1 MQSQVL
7 LHGTAASSR
16 PVAAVALC
24 AAVLC
29 APNASAQVTVGSVR
43 IDARGAARSASAART
58 VLAAIG
64 VADRIVRRRRES
76 TSARTTSA
84 ALVLPTAQR
93 YLGVP
98 YKWGGTSPKTG
109 FDCSGFVQYV
119 FAKHGTTLPRTSRE
133 MASSGKR
140 LPPEWSTLQPG
151 DLVMFAEPGERISHV
166 AIYAGKRRIIH
177 ASSSGGRVRYDALD
191 TKRGKWF
198 TRRLVAARRVMTHGA
213 ALVSDL
219 LAQQAVDGVARTL
232 GLDPP
237 DHAPSP

>member
-7 LHGTAASSR
+7 LHGSAASSR
-16 PVAAVALC
+16 SVAAVALC

-29 APNASAQVTVGSVR
+29 GSTARAQVTVGSIG
-43 IDARGAARSASAART
+43 IDVSGVARSSASART

-64 VADRIVRRRRES
+64 VVDRVARRR
-76 TSARTTSA
+76 RTTSA
-84 ALVLPTAQR
+84 ARVLPTAER
-93 YLGVP
+93 YLGTP

-119 FAKHGTTLPRTSRE
+119 FAKHGTPLPRTSRE

-140 LPPEWSTLQPG
+140 LRPEWSALQPG

-198 TRRLVAARRVMTHGA
+198 TRRLVAARRVLTHGA

-219 LAQQAVDGVARTL
+219 LAQRAVEAMVRTME
-232 GLDPP
+232 LDPP
-237 DHAPSP
+237 DHAPLP